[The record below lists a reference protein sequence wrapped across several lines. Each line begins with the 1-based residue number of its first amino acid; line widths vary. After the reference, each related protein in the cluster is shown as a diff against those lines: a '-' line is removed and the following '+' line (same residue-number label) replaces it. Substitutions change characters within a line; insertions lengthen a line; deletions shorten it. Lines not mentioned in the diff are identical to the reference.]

1 MLNINKYYLLVGFL
15 IGCNTENSTL
25 LFVDAKRFGIERV
38 KSNSEQK

>member
-15 IGCNTENSTL
+15 IGCNTENSTV

-38 KSNSEQK
+38 NSEQK